1 MVVALRTLILT
12 SLMAI
17 NEAKEKLYFV
27 IDNMEEKNN
36 EENKRVKKNNEKNK
50 RVNTR
55 LLHLLSWI

>member
-1 MVVALRTLILT
+1 
-12 SLMAI
+12 
-17 NEAKEKLYFV
+17 
-27 IDNMEEKNN
+27 MEEKNN

>member
-1 MVVALRTLILT
+1 
-12 SLMAI
+12 MAI

-50 RVNTR
+50 QVNTR